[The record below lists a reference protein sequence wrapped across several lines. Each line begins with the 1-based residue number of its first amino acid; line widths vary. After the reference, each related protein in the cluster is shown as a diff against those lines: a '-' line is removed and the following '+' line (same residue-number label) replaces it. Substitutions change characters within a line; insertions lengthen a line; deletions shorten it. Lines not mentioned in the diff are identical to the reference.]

1 MKFNDFCAK
10 FYEKIEKSFPRC
22 ARRNVGAVWY
32 CKASCD
38 TNDAL
43 HRHGWRIASANERRS
58 RGRRMRRGFQTRVQG
73 DSSALFGQ
81 SVRGAERRN
90 LPSLKI
96 HLDRFS
102 TSKLINSKFES
113 TFDVEIN

>member
-1 MKFNDFCAK
+1 MT
-10 FYEKIEKSFPRC
+10 
-22 ARRNVGAVWY
+22 AVSAW
-32 CKASCD
+32 ASGLAGSWIC
-38 TNDAL
+38 
-43 HRHGWRIASANERRS
+43 GS

-73 DSSALFGQ
+73 DSSALLGQ

-96 HLDRFS
+96 HLDRLS